1 MKRGVIN
8 EQWTFSFLRLLLV
21 LHELHL
27 AIFSDAPKLLNP
39 RLTSAFTLS
48 WQPLISTFNTN
59 SRLTVMSVSS
69 AQLQQLLLQSLC
81 VERLSFLQK
90 MLDGQIET
98 FCAMSLVKSLKLE
111 QELSTFPILSVTICL
126 KNMEV

>member
-1 MKRGVIN
+1 MKRGVID

-21 LHELHL
+21 LHELLL
-27 AIFSDAPKLLNP
+27 AIFSDALKLLNP
-39 RLTSAFTLS
+39 HLTSAFTLS

-59 SRLTVMSVSS
+59 SRLIVMSVSS

-81 VERLSFLQK
+81 AEMLSFLQK
-90 MLDGQIET
+90 MLDVQIQT
-98 FCAMSLVKSLKLE
+98 FCATSLAKSLKLE